1 MPQVLDYKLLREDN
15 DQDITSICK
24 TEMFNMLKTLS
35 NISPKNIDLKN
46 EACTTLS
53 KISAMCKSENAASST
68 PRRKAL
74 LKEIWERCLSVNSK
88 LGGALQL

>member
-1 MPQVLDYKLLREDN
+1 MGVPVSVLREEN
-15 DQDITSICK
+15 GQDITSICK
-24 TEMFNMLKTLS
+24 TEMFHMLKILS
-35 NISPKNIDLKN
+35 TISPKNIDLKN

-53 KISAMCKSENAASST
+53 KISAMCKSENASSST

-74 LKEIWERCLSVNSK
+74 LKEIWERCLTVNTK